1 MVFSTQLRRTRKE
14 KILSMFARLPEWRMH
29 WVRWI
34 LTVGWLLIVASL
46 LYDPWTSTLTVSDHP
61 WSPLR
66 LSDTCVQVQGEC
78 LSEQPYPLGTTLFWG
93 AIVPAAIFILLVFGH
108 ELWRRICPLSFLSQI
123 PRALGWQRQFKRE
136 NKKTGKV
143 RYELAKVSADSWLGR
158 NYPYVQFGW
167 LFAGLCGRILFFNA
181 DRLVLAGWLLFTVA
195 AAIAVGYWYGGKSWC
210 QYFCPMAPV
219 QSIYSEPGGLLSS
232 KAHMSEQPI
241 TQSMCRTVL
250 PEGKEQSACVACQ
263 NPCIDIDAE
272 RTYWNSLNKPETSF
286 LRDGYVGLVI
296 GYFVYY
302 YLYAGNWNYYFSGA
316 WLRQTDQLAS
326 LFDPGLYLFGQA
338 INIPKLV
345 AVPLVL
351 GGCTAIGYWGGRWI
365 EKRVKAH
372 NRRKQTNVT
381 IETIRHRIFTLCT
394 FGIFNFFF
402 IFSGRPL
409 IQLLPWSVQYLYDLV
424 LVALS
429 TLWLYKTWRRSPDL
443 YSRENLANRFRKQ
456 LEKLQLNVSQF
467 LEGRTLGDLNTHEV
481 YVLAKVLPGFTR
493 EKRHQAYKGVV
504 REALEEGYVNYSSSL
519 EVLQQM
525 RQELSIT
532 DDEHRLVLEELGIED
547 PELLNPNRQ
556 RSLENQIRLSGYRK
570 SLERLMLLQSKQV
583 EQADRATFDPLSLQD
598 SVVIRSLRRQ
608 YSITPQEEE
617 WILRGFSGNAGSV
630 KKAEFLLAQ
639 LPQLIDGYR
648 ALNQP
653 ILNAHKAVVTLL
665 RENISH
671 KKELIVRSILET
683 LALLQSDSEAFPLA
697 QGLQQASPIILSEIL
712 EQENWADRLP
722 PAILQCLTQPGET
735 PVSCSLEFSSQAI
748 LEHLEVLLQDQ
759 NPMIQAA
766 ALYTI
771 TQLDANRSLALIR
784 DRRHE
789 FHSHLVREM
798 IEQLLSLDLS
808 STITPSLREFSTLE
822 KVVYLFNSDF
832 FHRMQSETLIALADR
847 AEVRV
852 YNRED
857 TITEAGDTCRE
868 LLLLIEGD
876 ARIHYQTES
885 GIRVEQLHPG
895 QTLDELEVLA
905 HSNSENTIVADSE
918 STRILAISV
927 DAFDDLL
934 DHDPDFA
941 RRVLE
946 LESRQLQ
953 RFVRSVQPTQA

>member
-1 MVFSTQLRRTRKE
+1 
-14 KILSMFARLPEWRMH
+14 MH
-29 WVRWI
+29 WIRWV
-34 LTVGWLLIVASL
+34 LTVGWLLIIASL
-46 LYDPWTSTLTVSDHP
+46 FYDPWTSALTVPDHP

-66 LSDTCVQVQGEC
+66 LSETCVQVQGEC

-93 AIVPAAIFILLVFGH
+93 AIVPSAIFILLVFGH

-143 RYELAKVSADSWLGR
+143 RYELAKVNSNSWLGR

-167 LFAGLCGRILFFNA
+167 LFIGLCGRILFFNA

-219 QSIYSEPGGLLSS
+219 QSIYSEPGGLLGS
-232 KAHMSEQPI
+232 KAHMSEQSI

-263 NPCIDIDAE
+263 NPCIDIDSE

-286 LRDGYVGLVI
+286 LRYGYVGLVI

-316 WLRQTDQLAS
+316 WVRQTDQLAS
-326 LFDPGLYLFGQA
+326 LLSPGLYLFGQT

-351 GGCTAIGYWGGRWI
+351 GSCTVISYWGGRWI
-365 EKRVKAH
+365 EKRAKAH
-372 NRRKQTNVT
+372 SRKQHLDLSV
-381 IETIRHRIFTLCT
+381 ESIRHRIFTLCT

-402 IFSGRPL
+402 IFAGRPL
-409 IQLLPWSVQYLYDLV
+409 VQLLPVAVQYLYDLG

-429 TLWLYKTWRRSPDL
+429 TLWLYQTWRRSPDL

-456 LEKLQLNVSQF
+456 LEKLQLNVAQF
-467 LEGRTLGDLNTHEV
+467 LEGRSLNDLNTHEV

-504 REALEEGYVNYSSSL
+504 REALEEGYVNYASSL

-525 RQELSIT
+525 RQELGIT
-532 DDEHRLVLEELGIED
+532 DDEHRIVLEELGIED
-547 PELLNPNRQ
+547 PQLLNPDHK
-556 RSLENQIRLSGYRK
+556 RSLENQIRLNGYRK
-570 SLERLMLLQSKQV
+570 SLERLMLLQQKQI
-583 EQADRATFDPLSLQD
+583 DDATFEQDDFQD
-598 SVVIRSLRRQ
+598 SDTIRSLRRE

-617 WILRGFSGNAGSV
+617 WILSGFSTNASSA
-630 KKAEFLLAQ
+630 KKADFLLTQ
-639 LPQLIDGYR
+639 LLELISCYR

-653 ILNAHKAVVTLL
+653 IIQEHQAVLTLL
-665 RENISH
+665 RENILH
-671 KKELIVRSILET
+671 KKELIVRSLLGILVI
-683 LALLQSDSEAFPLA
+683 LQSDQTALDLA
-697 QGLQQASPIILSEIL
+697 QSLQQASPTILGEIL
-712 EQENWADRLP
+712 DQENWGTQLP
-722 PAILQCLTQPGET
+722 PTILQCLTEPGET
-735 PVSCSLEFSSQAI
+735 PVSCSLESPSETI
-748 LEHLEVLLQDQ
+748 LTHLESLLQDQ

-766 ALYTI
+766 ALYI
-771 TQLDANRSLALIR
+771 IGQLNLEHGQDIARNQGHQFKSP
-784 DRRHE
+784 
-789 FHSHLVREM
+789 LVQEAKN
-798 IEQLLSLDLS
+798 QLLSLSLS
-808 STITPSLREFSTLE
+808 SPSKLLLTQFPTLE
-822 KVVYLFNSDF
+822 KLVYLFNSDF
-832 FHRMQSETLIALADR
+832 FHRMQSETLIALAGQ
-847 AEVRV
+847 AEVRA
-852 YNRED
+852 YQQGD
-857 TITEAGDTCRE
+857 IITEAGDTCRE

-876 ARIHYQTES
+876 ANIHYQTKS
-885 GIRVEQLHPG
+885 GVRVEQFHPG

-905 HSNSENTIVADSE
+905 HSTSENTIVADSD
-918 STRILAISV
+918 STRILAIPV
-927 DAFDDLL
+927 DAFDDWL
-934 DHDPDFA
+934 DHDPDFS

-953 RFVRSVQPTQA
+953 RFMQSVQPVGI